1 MRWALIA
8 QMVRYGLSGGTAAAI
23 YAGAY
28 WALGVRLG
36 VGALLAN
43 TIAWIVALVSSFRL
57 HSRWT
62 FRDRVGAEK
71 QSARARFVAI
81 NVGGYLLNSMWIWL
95 LVEQLHRDV
104 RLPLIPILCVTPW
117 LMFYAMRRW
126 AFG

>member
-8 QMVRYGLSGGTAAAI
+8 QMILYALSGGTAAAL
-23 YAGAY
+23 YAVY
-28 WALGVRLG
+28 WALGARLG